1 MLDNT
6 NSSPASDGS
15 AARMSMDEVRAYI
28 ISHYHEPLSIEL
40 LAQLAG
46 LSPNYFGEAFKK
58 ATGRSVMDYVTG
70 LRISRA
76 KQLIRETDLYMREV
90 AISVGYSDEY
100 YFSRKFKKEV
110 GVSPS
115 AFGRS
120 ARQRFAVL
128 SASSI
133 GRSEGSEL

>member
-6 NSSPASDGS
+6 KDSPAADGS
-15 AARMSMDEVRAYI
+15 AARMSLDDVRAYM
-28 ISHYHEPLSIEL
+28 SNHYHEPLSIDF
-40 LAQLAG
+40 LARLAG

-58 ATGRSVMDYVTG
+58 ATGRSVMDYLTG
-70 LRISRA
+70 LRIGRA

-90 AISVGYSDEY
+90 ARRVGYSDEY

-110 GVSPS
+110 GLSPS

-120 ARQRFAVL
+120 ARQRIAVHER
-128 SASSI
+128 SA
-133 GRSEGSEL
+133 GSEL